1 MSGLSW
7 GESVRRKRCEGYRWG
22 GLRGASKVG
31 GRGPG
36 EENETKRCEKL
47 LKFNRIKK

>member
-7 GESVRRKRCEGYRWG
+7 GASVRGKGCQDYRGKG

-31 GRGPG
+31 EG
-36 EENETKRCEKL
+36 ENETKRCEKL
-47 LKFNRIKK
+47 LKFNRIKN